1 MSEFEGKN
9 LWALIIGGSSGMGL
23 ASAQKLA
30 SHGMN
35 IIVVHKDRRSTLE
48 LAEKAFEDIRSQ
60 GVELISFNKDGVNSE
75 SIQKLVNEVSDV
87 LKEKNGR
94 IKLFLHSIAQGNLK
108 ALVPRKESTAEK
120 ETTEDS
126 LAAFFK
132 KKSENGVSGIL
143 RKQDFDLTVNSM
155 GISLFDWV
163 RLLLVEDL
171 FAKNARI
178 IGLTSEG
185 NDKVWGGYAAV
196 ATAKS
201 ALETLIKYFAVE
213 LAPYNIT
220 ANLVQAGVTET
231 PSLNL
236 IPGSD
241 FLKAFTTHRNPQKRL
256 TQPEDIANVI
266 YLLCKKEANWINGTT
281 IIADGGEHLV

>member
-1 MSEFEGKN
+1 MSDFKEQN

-23 ASAQKLA
+23 ATAQKLA

-35 IIVVHKDRRSTLE
+35 IIIVHKDRRSTLE
-48 LAEKAFEDIRSQ
+48 IAEKDFDAIRSL
-60 GVELISFNKDGVNSE
+60 GVELISFNKDGVNVD
-75 SIQKLVNEVSDV
+75 SIQKLVSDLAAI
-87 LKEKNGR
+87 LKEKNGS

-108 ALVPRKESTAEK
+108 AIVPAIESAVIE
-120 ETTEDS
+120 EIDEDS
-126 LAAFFK
+126 LTSFFK
-132 KKSENGVSGIL
+132 KKSENGASGTL
-143 RKQDFDLTVNSM
+143 RKQDFDLTINSM

-163 RLLLVEDL
+163 RFLLVEEL
-171 FAKNARI
+171 FAEQARI

-196 ATAKS
+196 AAAKS
-201 ALETLIKYFAVE
+201 AMETLVKYFAVE
-213 LAPYNIT
+213 LAPYKIT

-241 FLKAFTTHRNPQKRL
+241 FLKEYTKHRNPQKRL
-256 TQPEDIANVI
+256 TQPQDIANVI
-266 YLLCKKEANWINGTT
+266 YLLCKKEANWINGST

>member
-1 MSEFEGKN
+1 MSDFEKQN

-23 ASAQKLA
+23 AAAQKLA

-35 IIVVHKDRRSTLE
+35 IIIVHKDRRSTLE
-48 LAEKAFEDIRSQ
+48 VAEQAFTDIRAQ
-60 GVELISFNKDGVNSE
+60 GVELISFNKDGVSAD
-75 SIQKLVNEVSDV
+75 SIQKLVEEISTL
-87 LKEKNGR
+87 LKEKNGK

-108 ALVPRKESTAEK
+108 SLVPGKELPKGDEVG
-120 ETTEDS
+120 EDS
-126 LAAFFK
+126 LAVFFK
-132 KKSENGVSGIL
+132 NKSEHGLSGLL

-155 GISLFDWV
+155 GLSLFDWV
-163 RLLLVEDL
+163 RLLIAEQL
-171 FAKNARI
+171 FTENGRI

-196 ATAKS
+196 ATAKA
-201 ALETLIKYFAVE
+201 ALETLIKYLAVE
-213 LAPYNIT
+213 LAPYKIT

-241 FLKAFTTHRNPQKRL
+241 FLKTYTMHRNPQKRL

-266 YLLCKKEANWINGTT
+266 YLLCRQEANWINGAT